1 MNSVSFK
8 LFNDRTFSD
17 CFLNFAGH
25 EQCEPGH
32 SFGPAIR
39 PCYII
44 HFILSGKGK
53 FFCDNVEYNLGA
65 NQAFLIEQAY
75 VFIARKLQHMLL
87 VFDFARACFGGF
99 QKIDRGVFI
108 DEALVRGV
116 LQLAAA
122 LHAGDLIPAAAKFSD
137 VEIFYQRRFRAQAF
151 GACAQK

>member
-53 FFCDNVEYNLGA
+53 FFCDNVEYDLGA
-65 NQAFLIEQAY
+65 NQAFLIEPTA
-75 VFIARKLQHMLL
+75 MT
-87 VFDFARACFGGF
+87 
-99 QKIDRGVFI
+99 
-108 DEALVRGV
+108 
-116 LQLAAA
+116 
-122 LHAGDLIPAAAKFSD
+122 
-137 VEIFYQRRFRAQAF
+137 FYQADFEDPWHYLWI
-151 GACAQK
+151 